1 MKYFL
6 TLYILAIVTLIGVAG
21 FRGDV
26 SRKPPIEVF
35 PDMDRQMKLR
45 PQEPNA
51 VFGNDRSSQPYVEG
65 TIFRGMPYQD
75 TPMNT
80 GRISGSTNW
89 VETVPVALT
98 DELMARG
105 QQRYNIHCLP
115 CHGAAGD
122 GKGIT
127 SKYGMVAVANFHDAR
142 LVSMTDGEIFNTIT
156 HGKNL
161 MGSYGAN
168 IRIEDRW
175 AIIGYVRA
183 LQRSR
188 LATLD
193 EVPENQKAAL
203 EQE

>member
-1 MKYFL
+1 
-6 TLYILAIVTLIGVAG
+6 
-21 FRGDV
+21 
-26 SRKPPIEVF
+26 
-35 PDMDRQMKLR
+35 
-45 PQEPNA
+45 
-51 VFGNDRSSQPYVEG
+51 
-65 TIFRGMPYQD
+65 
-75 TPMNT
+75 MNT

-89 VETVPVALT
+89 VETAPVALT

>member
-80 GRISGSTNW
+80 GRISGSTTGW
-89 VETVPVALT
+89 KPHPL
-98 DELMARG
+98 
-105 QQRYNIHCLP
+105 H
-115 CHGAAGD
+115 
-122 GKGIT
+122 
-127 SKYGMVAVANFHDAR
+127 
-142 LVSMTDGEIFNTIT
+142 
-156 HGKNL
+156 
-161 MGSYGAN
+161 
-168 IRIEDRW
+168 
-175 AIIGYVRA
+175 
-183 LQRSR
+183 
-188 LATLD
+188 
-193 EVPENQKAAL
+193 
-203 EQE
+203 

>member
-21 FRGDV
+21 FRGEI

-45 PQEPNA
+45 PQEPN
-51 VFGNDRSSQPYVEG
+51 VTFGNSRSSQPYVEG

-89 VETVPVALT
+89 VETAPVALT

-115 CHGAAGD
+115 CHGATGD

-127 SKYGMVAVANFHDAR
+127 GKYGMVAVANFHDAR

-193 EVPENQKAAL
+193 EVPEKQKAAL

>member
-21 FRGDV
+21 FRGEI

-45 PQEPNA
+45 PQEPN
-51 VFGNDRSSQPYVEG
+51 VTFGNSRSSQPYVEG

-75 TPMNT
+75 VPTNT

-89 VETVPVALT
+89 VETAPVAFT
-98 DELMARG
+98 DEFMARG

-156 HGKNL
+156 HGKGL

-168 IRIEDRW
+168 IKIGDRW

-193 EVPENQKAAL
+193 EVPENQKVVL